1 MFYLELGWLSFLT
14 SLSEAKKQYAR
25 LQVPVPLVYG
35 DRDRSSSEER
45 TESRDLLNLKKYV
58 ELTDT
63 AVSSRRWQSHSK
75 LSRTTSLLEMSNKT
89 AMKSV

>member
-1 MFYLELGWLSFLT
+1 MFYLELGWPFFLT

-25 LQVPVPLVYG
+25 LKVPVPLVYG

-45 TESRDLLNLKKYV
+45 TESRDLSNLKKYV

-63 AVSSRRWQSHSK
+63 GHF
-75 LSRTTSLLEMSNKT
+75 SLREAPEKAASIIKP
-89 AMKSV
+89 